1 MAGAKVLKLD
11 LVTKPTVRNLN
22 SALLKFHQGSDIL
35 EKEIQN
41 PELDNKQVKKN
52 IRLSNCVLVIPR
64 MKQVLKLVYK
74 DVFGIVKSMLKDPK
88 FGKHLKFEGEVERY
102 FYLIQQ

>member
-22 SALLKFHQGSDIL
+22 SALLKFYQGSDIL

-41 PELDNKQVKKN
+41 PELDNKQVKN
-52 IRLSNCVLVIPR
+52 AIR
-64 MKQVLKLVYK
+64 
-74 DVFGIVKSMLKDPK
+74 
-88 FGKHLKFEGEVERY
+88 
-102 FYLIQQ
+102 